1 MKNFKRVNFS
11 IKKEIEEALRSLAN
25 KTGLKMSTIVEKGIL
40 LFKKENE

>member
-1 MKNFKRVNFS
+1 MINTIRINVTLT
-11 IKKEIEEALRSLAN
+11 KETEELLRSLAN